1 MEGLFEDRLG
11 LVDLELGLEVAGVV
25 GEAATVGAAAG
36 IGEPEVFINHFFS
49 EASPNGRVLAVV
61 YQIECLHGQ
70 DGIWSLPVAFAAT
83 VLLDLFGVCVDMP
96 VLGKEAWEMLSGS
109 SGAVGETLVVT
120 VIGLVRASHCATS
133 ESAIAYTTQ
142 KRDAAE
148 SLWVD

>member
-1 MEGLFEDRLG
+1 VEGLFEDRLG

-49 EASPNGRVLAVV
+49 EASP
-61 YQIECLHGQ
+61 
-70 DGIWSLPVAFAAT
+70 VAFAAT
-83 VLLDLFGVCVDMP
+83 VLLDLFGVRVDMP

-120 VIGLVRASHCATS
+120 VIGLVRASH
-133 ESAIAYTTQ
+133 
-142 KRDAAE
+142 
-148 SLWVD
+148 V